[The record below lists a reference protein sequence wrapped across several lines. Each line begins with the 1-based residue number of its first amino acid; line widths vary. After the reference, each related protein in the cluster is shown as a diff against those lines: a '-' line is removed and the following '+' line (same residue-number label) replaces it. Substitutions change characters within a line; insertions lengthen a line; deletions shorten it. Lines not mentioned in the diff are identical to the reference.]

1 MRYKVQFEEKVTCK
15 RRTWCI
21 VECDSEEEI
30 QQHCEN
36 GDFEFIE
43 TEDVD
48 DIDWEFIK
56 LNYVE
61 EDDEG

>member
-1 MRYKVQFEEKVTCK
+1 VTK

-21 VECDSEEEI
+21 VECNSKEEI

-43 TEDVD
+43 IEDAD